1 MLSKEGQ
8 VHNEKLAIITEEI
21 ILPENACSL
30 ILKNK
35 LLAYSNVWRTISFI
49 VYLVNFVYRTLNIV
63 WVCDLGLRVY
73 DSSLVYEV
81 NR

>member
-1 MLSKEGQ
+1 MEIFFLTTDLACEEDQTKIELLFRKLKKPYLWMLSKEGQ

-35 LLAYSNVWRTISFI
+35 LLAYSNV
-49 VYLVNFVYRTLNIV
+49 
-63 WVCDLGLRVY
+63 
-73 DSSLVYEV
+73 
-81 NR
+81 